1 METKTEQQ
9 NEKQAHQADCIC
21 HLCLM
26 PKPEAPQP
34 IRQENGRAA
43 YLAELTERA
52 KQVAEEIHKE
62 VCAVNRYSD
71 RMPYVGISKMY
82 NAANIN
88 VSVGM
93 FDKSSDTLAEVL
105 TELAAFNPDSDKDR
119 EIAEL
124 EAKLAAL
131 KGGAK

>member
-1 METKTEQQ
+1 M
-9 NEKQAHQADCIC
+9 
-21 HLCLM
+21 
-26 PKPEAPQP
+26 
-34 IRQENGRAA
+34 
-43 YLAELTERA
+43 
-52 KQVAEEIHKE
+52 
-62 VCAVNRYSD
+62 NRYSD
-71 RMPYVGISKMY
+71 QTPYVGISKMY

-93 FDKSSDTLAEVL
+93 FDKSSDTLEEIL
-105 TELAAFNPDSDKDR
+105 TELAAFNPESDKDL